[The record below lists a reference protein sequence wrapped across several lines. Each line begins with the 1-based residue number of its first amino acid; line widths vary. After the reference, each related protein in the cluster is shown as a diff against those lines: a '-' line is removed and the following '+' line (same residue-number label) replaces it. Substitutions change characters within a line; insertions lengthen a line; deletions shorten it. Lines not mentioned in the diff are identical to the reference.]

1 MSISTPGTD
10 TDHHHQTT
18 TQHRRLI
25 HPPQNIIIAGI
36 QGSGKGTYGKKRLVP
51 REGYTIFEAS
61 TEIKKSRFGAE
72 AKAYIERGELVPD
85 EIPMTL
91 LDEHFA
97 TRVQVANTLQN
108 GSRAQ
113 ALQNLEDGV
122 PRTVR
127 QKDMV
132 DALHDKHGLELP
144 IAVMLDVSDETAFSS
159 IKHRAIKEGRM
170 DDANPTAIQNRIETF
185 HRDTSPMLDEFASEG
200 RLIRIDAELGIDLN
214 DPTIPEE
221 RVQQVFEEM
230 YARIIDA
237 INNR

>member
-1 MSISTPGTD
+1 MSIFIPQSGVQSYESND
-10 TDHHHQTT
+10 EE
-18 TQHRRLI
+18 RSSLI
-25 HPPQNIIIAGI
+25 CPPQNIIIAGI

-61 TEIKKSRFGAE
+61 TAIKNSRFAAE
-72 AKAYIERGELVPD
+72 AKGYMDRGELVPD
-85 EIPMTL
+85 AIPMTL
-91 LDEHFA
+91 LDEHLE
-97 TRVQVANTLQN
+97 TRVQVASTLQN

-122 PRTVR
+122 PRNVR

-132 DALHDKHGLELP
+132 DALHEKHGLELP
-144 IAVMLDVSDETAFSS
+144 IAVMLDVSDDTARAS
-159 IKHRAIKEGRM
+159 IRHRALKEGRP
-170 DDANPTAIQNRIETF
+170 DDANPDAVQKRIDTF
-185 HRDTSPMLDEFASEG
+185 YQDTSPMLDEFENEG

-230 YARIIDA
+230 YARIIHA